1 MAGTAFKSIDKNRFK
16 KIYPAKRFAPV
27 LAKQSEKNIVLENT
41 KLVFTEASGQTTQT
55 YTFTEAYSTIP
66 TVTHGVRSVDGDMV
80 LVKIT
85 TLTTQAVTVEVSA
98 AFDGFIDL
106 HITEIGS

>member
-27 LAKQSEKNIVLENT
+27 LAKQSEKNIILENA
-41 KLVFTEASGQTTQT
+41 KLVFNEASGTTSMT
-55 YTFTEAYSTIP
+55 YTFEQKFATVP
-66 TVTHGVRSVDGDMV
+66 TVTHGVRSQLGDMV

-85 TLTTQAVTVEVSA
+85 NLTSQSVSVEVSA
-98 AFDGFIDL
+98 PFDGSIDL